1 MEGRERVGEGGE
13 SAAGGEKGDGG
24 ERVGEE
30 RKSVGGRDGEKQLKE
45 KTQCELAVKLCKSEE
60 VS

>member
-1 MEGRERVGEGGE
+1 M
-13 SAAGGEKGDGG
+13 GGEKGDGG

-45 KTQCELAVKLCKSEE
+45 KHNVNLQ
-60 VS
+60 